1 MEDILQM
8 GQLENGVHY
17 YIRKTDLQT
26 DLVYLVL
33 SVKVGSFQD
42 GFQKGIA
49 HLLEHCNM
57 SLEKYQR
64 NPFSFC
70 YRGRAYTNHYS
81 TNYIFAFQKEGIGDV
96 FDRLQRLLL
105 GEFLNPDQ
113 LSEIKQD
120 IRKEWQKKEENMD
133 YQGLKLFFE
142 DTDYLLFLPI
152 GKMDLVSGLS
162 FEEVE
167 QFFFPLVH
175 P

>member
-105 GEFLNPDQ
+105 G
-113 LSEIKQD
+113 
-120 IRKEWQKKEENMD
+120 
-133 YQGLKLFFE
+133 
-142 DTDYLLFLPI
+142 
-152 GKMDLVSGLS
+152 
-162 FEEVE
+162 
-167 QFFFPLVH
+167 
-175 P
+175 